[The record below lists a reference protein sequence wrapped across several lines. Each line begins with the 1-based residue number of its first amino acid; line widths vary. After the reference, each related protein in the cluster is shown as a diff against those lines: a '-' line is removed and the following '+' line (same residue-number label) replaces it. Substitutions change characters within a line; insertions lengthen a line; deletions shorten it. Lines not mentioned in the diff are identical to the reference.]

1 MCDNEQQFEY
11 MDMYDPETNRIY
23 REQVSMEV
31 VEETYD
37 SDFTNTEEQD
47 GNGAGGGGGATGDQE
62 MLDDLLDGDGGGTKS
77 NETVIIIW
85 PDRKMYEM
93 VDHNKKTCS
102 RSQMSSLKSGRSM
115 SLT

>member
-47 GNGAGGGGGATGDQE
+47 GNVIDKHDTENNNDY
-62 MLDDLLDGDGGGTKS
+62 K
-77 NETVIIIW
+77 ETVNT
-85 PDRKMYEM
+85 E
-93 VDHNKKTCS
+93 VDKKPMI
-102 RSQMSSLKSGRSM
+102 QK
-115 SLT
+115 